1 MIMRR
6 VAAVSI
12 ILIFANSAS
21 ADISDQEFAK
31 CASIDG
37 DLERL
42 ECFDSLARAK
52 NLDGPQSHPTSIAG
66 KRKWL
71 VSVETN
77 PIDDSTTVT
86 LVLEADSGKS
96 RYGGGVFFI
105 ARCQSNKTSTFINWN
120 NYLGREAR
128 VLTRIGDNKARTFKW
143 GMSTDSKA
151 TFHPNGISFLKQILQ
166 SNKLVAQITPYNES
180 PVTAV
185 FDTSGL
191 ENAIK
196 PLRETC
202 NW

>member
-1 MIMRR
+1 
-6 VAAVSI
+6 V
-12 ILIFANSAS
+12 N
-21 ADISDQEFAK
+21 
-31 CASIDG
+31 
-37 DLERL
+37 
-42 ECFDSLARAK
+42 
-52 NLDGPQSHPTSIAG
+52 
-66 KRKWL
+66 
-71 VSVETN
+71 VETN

-86 LVLEADSGKS
+86 LILEADSGKS

-105 ARCQSNKTSTFINWN
+105 ARCQSDKTSTFINWN
-120 NYLGREAR
+120 DYLGSEAR
-128 VLTRIGDNKARTFKW
+128 VLTRIGDNKARTIEW

-180 PVTAV
+180 PVTAI

-196 PLRETC
+196 PLREIC